1 MEYAVDE
8 GVPLF
13 AADSEKLRRI
23 VENLASNAVKFTPP
37 GGSIEVAV
45 RHDASR
51 KRIVFEVSDTGVGIA
66 EEDRERIFDRF
77 TQVDGSTE
85 RLRGGSGLGLALVR
99 ELAEMHGGSVSVASS
114 VGEGSTF
121 SVEIPSDL
129 EAGPLGGTHHGKDH
143 AHRRRRELQLA
154 LAHVVQGE
162 GYAFCC
168 AANGHEGLEML
179 EREKPDLLL
188 LDVMMPGMNGYDV
201 CERMRAR
208 GRRIPV
214 IFLTAKGDIVDKGI
228 GFKAGADDYLVK
240 PFNNGALLMRIEAHL
255 RRHRDDLAFARATA
269 KGGNSCVGDL
279 EIRFSSYE
287 VLKGGQPLDL
297 TAKEFEIL
305 ALLAANPG
313 KVYTRQQIYA
323 HIWGDDTPMDEN
335 SITVFIHRIREKIEQ
350 NPSKPKFLLTVWGVG
365 YKFAER
371 LG

>member
-1 MEYAVDE
+1 MEERTKALAQANRALEEQQRDLEEMNRRLVDDNRFKGDFLAMMSHELRTPLAASMAFSGVLKERRPSQTEEEERLWREVETNNRRLLALINDVLEMARIDAGKERLHLGLVDVGDVVGLLQASVEPLAQQKGLRMEYAVDE

-143 AHRRRRELQLA
+143 AHRRRREL
-154 LAHVVQGE
+154 
-162 GYAFCC
+162 
-168 AANGHEGLEML
+168 AAGAGA
-179 EREKPDLLL
+179 
-188 LDVMMPGMNGYDV
+188 
-201 CERMRAR
+201 CRAR
-208 GRRIPV
+208 RGLRV
-214 IFLTAKGDIVDKGI
+214 L
-228 GFKAGADDYLVK
+228 
-240 PFNNGALLMRIEAHL
+240 L
-255 RRHRDDLAFARATA
+255 RRQRARRA
-269 KGGNSCVGDL
+269 
-279 EIRFSSYE
+279 
-287 VLKGGQPLDL
+287 
-297 TAKEFEIL
+297 
-305 ALLAANPG
+305 
-313 KVYTRQQIYA
+313 
-323 HIWGDDTPMDEN
+323 
-335 SITVFIHRIREKIEQ
+335 
-350 NPSKPKFLLTVWGVG
+350 
-365 YKFAER
+365 
-371 LG
+371 

>member
-1 MEYAVDE
+1 MAAVGRGDLSVRLGQERSSAEARDMARGFDLMAEELAHMYDGLEEQVEERTKALAQANRALEQQQRDLEEMNRRLVDDNRFKGDFLAMMSHELRTPLAASMAFSGVLKERRPSQTEEEERLWREVETNNRRLLALINDVLEMARIDAGKERLHLGLVDVGDVVGLLQASVEPLAQQKGLRMEYAVDE

-129 EAGPLGGTHHGKDH
+129 E
-143 AHRRRRELQLA
+143 
-154 LAHVVQGE
+154 
-162 GYAFCC
+162 
-168 AANGHEGLEML
+168 
-179 EREKPDLLL
+179 
-188 LDVMMPGMNGYDV
+188 
-201 CERMRAR
+201 
-208 GRRIPV
+208 
-214 IFLTAKGDIVDKGI
+214 
-228 GFKAGADDYLVK
+228 
-240 PFNNGALLMRIEAHL
+240 
-255 RRHRDDLAFARATA
+255 
-269 KGGNSCVGDL
+269 
-279 EIRFSSYE
+279 
-287 VLKGGQPLDL
+287 LDL
-297 TAKEFEIL
+297 
-305 ALLAANPG
+305 
-313 KVYTRQQIYA
+313 
-323 HIWGDDTPMDEN
+323 
-335 SITVFIHRIREKIEQ
+335 
-350 NPSKPKFLLTVWGVG
+350 
-365 YKFAER
+365 
-371 LG
+371 